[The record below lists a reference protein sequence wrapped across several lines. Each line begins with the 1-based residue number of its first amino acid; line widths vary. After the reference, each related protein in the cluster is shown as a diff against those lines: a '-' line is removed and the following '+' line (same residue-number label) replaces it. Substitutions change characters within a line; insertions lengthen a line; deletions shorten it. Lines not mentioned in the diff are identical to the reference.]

1 MGVIFGLIGQFYY
14 LYDLCTCS
22 FEDQNKFL
30 IEFCFTKILL
40 LMSIQC
46 IFGLNKFLVPLP
58 GILVSHW

>member
-1 MGVIFGLIGQFYY
+1 MIFRLIGPLYF

-30 IEFCFTKILL
+30 IEFFFTKIIL

-46 IFGLNKFLVPLP
+46 IFGFKKFLVPLLE
-58 GILVSHW
+58 ILVSP